1 MEIRMLQLGDGD
13 SSSDQSSSKCVEPSD
28 GDKGRIKAELIQYLH
43 VESNR
48 TSKLKEI
55 RAYLQERGFK
65 IAEARVKSLL
75 GEICKVSSDKK
86 AGFILKDQYIEK
98 DDYERKAPKK
108 KVKEE

>member
-1 MEIRMLQLGDGD
+1 M
-13 SSSDQSSSKCVEPSD
+13 
-28 GDKGRIKAELIQYLH
+28 
-43 VESNR
+43 
-48 TSKLKEI
+48 KEI

>member
-1 MEIRMLQLGDGD
+1 M
-13 SSSDQSSSKCVEPSD
+13 
-28 GDKGRIKAELIQYLH
+28 
-43 VESNR
+43 
-48 TSKLKEI
+48 
-55 RAYLQERGFK
+55 
-65 IAEARVKSLL
+65 KSLL